1 MAKIEVILTH
11 NIVGLGGESD
21 QVKVAAGYA
30 RNYLLP
36 QGLAVPVNQAN
47 KKRLEALQ
55 RRRADREAHD
65 LNSMT
70 ELAKSIG
77 KLLTVITVKTG
88 DDGKL
93 FGSVTSGSIADALK
107 TQFDISLDKKKI
119 HLKEPLKTLGDHEVD
134 LRLHAEV
141 HATLKVR
148 LESSTPIV
156 VAAAPSPVEA
166 EKTEKRGKRSETPK
180 AEAAPA
186 KPEGKSKKA

>member
-36 QGLAVPVNQAN
+36 QGFAVPVNQAN

-77 KLLTVITVKTG
+77 KLITVIVVKTG

-93 FGSVTSGSIADALK
+93 FGSVTNGSIADALK

-156 VAAAPSPVEA
+156 VTAAPAPVET
-166 EKTEKRGKRSETPK
+166 EKSEKRGKRLEAPK

>member
-36 QGLAVPVNQAN
+36 QGFAVPVNQAN

-65 LNSMT
+65 LNLMT

-77 KLLTVITVKTG
+77 KLITVIIVKTG

-93 FGSVTSGSIADALK
+93 FGSVTNGSIADALK

-148 LESSTPIV
+148 LESSTPIMV
-156 VAAAPSPVEA
+156 VAAPAPVET
-166 EKTEKRGKRSETPK
+166 EKSEKRGKRLEAP
-180 AEAAPA
+180 EAAPA
-186 KPEGKSKKA
+186 KPEGKSKKV

>member
-36 QGLAVPVNQAN
+36 QGFAVPVNQAN

-77 KLLTVITVKTG
+77 KLITVIIVKTG

-93 FGSVTSGSIADALK
+93 FGSVTNGSIADALK

-156 VAAAPSPVEA
+156 VTAAPAPVET
-166 EKTEKRGKRSETPK
+166 EKSEKRGKRLEAPK

-186 KPEGKSKKA
+186 KLEGKSKKA

>member
-166 EKTEKRGKRSETPK
+166 EKTEKRGKRSEAPK
-180 AEAAPA
+180 AEAAPT

>member
-156 VAAAPSPVEA
+156 VAAAPSAVEA
-166 EKTEKRGKRSETPK
+166 EKTEKRGKRPESPK

>member
-36 QGLAVPVNQAN
+36 QGFAVPVNQAN

-77 KLLTVITVKTG
+77 KLITVIIVKTG

-93 FGSVTSGSIADALK
+93 FGSVTNGSIADALK

-148 LESSTPIV
+148 LESSTPIMV
-156 VAAAPSPVEA
+156 TAAPAPVET
-166 EKTEKRGKRSETPK
+166 EKSEKRGKRLEAPK

>member
-36 QGLAVPVNQAN
+36 QGFAVPVNQAN

-77 KLLTVITVKTG
+77 KLITVIIVKTG

-93 FGSVTSGSIADALK
+93 FGSVTNGSIADALK

-156 VAAAPSPVEA
+156 VTAAPAPVET
-166 EKTEKRGKRSETPK
+166 EKSEKRGKRLEAPK